1 MVSPVE
7 QVLAEHHPRPSDDP
21 LYVPWWAKGEYARA
35 KGTRWAMPDGTQ
47 IVAGRVAVVGTGA
60 FPSASRLVPV
70 CTPQPEPRERVATPP
85 VATATPRRA
94 KRTPDRV
101 DELLR
106 VNRTLDSR
114 VVLCH
119 QLGIDAAILR
129 DAPNPGVA
137 SMRLANAL
145 RRVLR
150 LADALRQV
158 LP

>member
-7 QVLAEHHPRPSDDP
+7 QVLAEHHPRPSGDP

-35 KGTRWAMPDGTQ
+35 RGTRWSLPDGTQ
-47 IVAGRVAVVGTGA
+47 IVAGRVVVVGSGA
-60 FPSASRLVPV
+60 FPSASKPVPV
-70 CTPQPEPRERVATPP
+70 CTPQPTPRERAVAPP
-85 VATATPRRA
+85 VAPAPPPRTR
-94 KRTPDRV
+94 RTPDLV

-106 VNRTLDSR
+106 VNRSLDSR

-119 QLGIDAAILR
+119 AYGIDAAILR

-150 LADALRQV
+150 
-158 LP
+158 